1 MKRGPD
7 PVLFVFGASLVAWA
21 GLVVHAYPGDPI
33 VPSALWFFGVPGVCL
48 MIAAYLRGSRKGV
61 V

>member
-33 VPSALWFFGVPGVCL
+33 VPSALWFMGVPGG
-48 MIAAYLRGSRKGV
+48 R
-61 V
+61 